1 MFHAPPEPENAK
13 APRWQSRGFA
23 ETNENQ
29 FRPPSDRPPAGR
41 NQGVRIEEDDN
52 PPVMQGRLG
61 ACRDPELDNF
71 LSDYYRFCTKRER
84 KGKRQ
89 RSNKLQW
96 GHKRQS
102 PTWWRP

>member
-61 ACRDPELDNF
+61 ACRDPRAARYGNRVPLSQF
-71 LSDYYRFCTKRER
+71 LMGGYAGRGAE
-84 KGKRQ
+84 Q
-89 RSNKLQW
+89 
-96 GHKRQS
+96 
-102 PTWWRP
+102 